1 VRCLCCSKRVAEAE
15 ATVTALRQPFSRSA
29 RQSASLLQAN
39 GASSIA
45 DDSVALDELYTLGA
59 AKKGLKKLRDQLD
72 QDVTKWVV
80 RDCCEM
86 ATVVMAFLCYTT
98 LEIVV
103 NIIITLQ
110 AGDATKEVFFLD
122 LCIRLLGYICKSVY
136 LSLQNTE

>member
-1 VRCLCCSKRVAEAE
+1 
-15 ATVTALRQPFSRSA
+15 
-29 RQSASLLQAN
+29 
-39 GASSIA
+39 
-45 DDSVALDELYTLGA
+45 
-59 AKKGLKKLRDQLD
+59 
-72 QDVTKWVV
+72 
-80 RDCCEM
+80 M